1 MKILCL
7 MIGDKMLSQFAIEIM
22 TASQSQSCEID

>member
-7 MIGDKMLSQFAIEIM
+7 MTGNKMLSQFVVEII
-22 TASQSQSCEID
+22 TASQSQAC